1 MKDWLKNIVLKIL
14 VIPILLILLF
24 VPIITHN
31 MPQEANF
38 DATVYDDANILSPNT
53 EAYITQLNNK
63 YANYKRQ
70 PNLMI
75 VTVSALPAPI
85 DMYKYQVFN
94 EMDLGDSGILVVL
107 AINNKTYGVEIDADY
122 KKNSFL
128 LADLGEDFITDHMI
142 SLLQAELY
150 DDFVIEVSDYIDDV
164 LTADANGYYE
174 QVLEKRNNLIIAVVG
189 IAVAGGL
196 VFVIVLLVRKYKEKK
211 LKQDMR
217 QDTAKSLNKM
227 FDMYSPY
234 LELFDDRTIIED
246 ILQERYKDKH
256 VADFKDK
263 ILTELYEI
271 LCQQYS
277 VEFDKI
283 GNPENKSL
291 YIKKCKQINTFSKFK
306 DLKLMSAHYI
316 IQQVDESLKQKASY
330 KETNQTNITKYFNEI
345 ASTLPADV
353 VYETLNMVRQNTP
366 LEEHLLTKEEII
378 DNFYLAVEAIL
389 MEQYSQQAFAQKQGS
404 EYGKHSAFYKKDEM
418 YKKLLTHEDRPAC
431 NIPWSEKKQW
441 IDSLFWDYIAE
452 KSKEAKQK
460 HYEHLEAVERYE
472 DAKRKLA
479 ESERIRREESL
490 IYTPQQADDE
500 DDNDTTTFKFP
511 LGTGFSGRW

>member
-85 DMYKYQVFN
+85 DINKYQVFN

-107 AINNKTYGVEIDADY
+107 AMNNKTYGVEIGADY

-150 DDFVIEVSDYIDDV
+150 DEFVIEVSDYIDDV

-217 QDTAKSLNKM
+217 QDTA
-227 FDMYSPY
+227 
-234 LELFDDRTIIED
+234 
-246 ILQERYKDKH
+246 
-256 VADFKDK
+256 
-263 ILTELYEI
+263 
-271 LCQQYS
+271 
-277 VEFDKI
+277 
-283 GNPENKSL
+283 
-291 YIKKCKQINTFSKFK
+291 
-306 DLKLMSAHYI
+306 
-316 IQQVDESLKQKASY
+316 
-330 KETNQTNITKYFNEI
+330 
-345 ASTLPADV
+345 
-353 VYETLNMVRQNTP
+353 
-366 LEEHLLTKEEII
+366 
-378 DNFYLAVEAIL
+378 
-389 MEQYSQQAFAQKQGS
+389 
-404 EYGKHSAFYKKDEM
+404 
-418 YKKLLTHEDRPAC
+418 
-431 NIPWSEKKQW
+431 
-441 IDSLFWDYIAE
+441 
-452 KSKEAKQK
+452 
-460 HYEHLEAVERYE
+460 
-472 DAKRKLA
+472 
-479 ESERIRREESL
+479 
-490 IYTPQQADDE
+490 
-500 DDNDTTTFKFP
+500 
-511 LGTGFSGRW
+511 